1 MSITHETRVRLWDAI
16 NRYAQTCGGDPSKH
30 VYGNIARM
38 NAVVDVEQVL
48 RDAAFE
54 EPERTPDVVLRAMV
68 HAYADAAVA
77 AEADVFRCPGKPS
90 NALMLRMFD
99 SQNEAANMRAAAATF
114 FATGEILPYLHGRT
128 DYEKRLRGGVPL
140 NAPPMEV

>member
-54 EPERTPDVVLRAMV
+54 EPERTPDVVLRAMLR
-68 HAYADAAVA
+68 AYEAALFAAHVAYMRGDKTFDGARRVDRLAADTDAVRGAAAWVA
-77 AEADVFRCPGKPS
+77 AGNAEVGLSEYRLADYT
-90 NALMLRMFD
+90 A
-99 SQNEAANMRAAAATF
+99 
-114 FATGEILPYLHGRT
+114 
-128 DYEKRLRGGVPL
+128 RLAGTRPL
-140 NAPPMEV
+140 NAPPLEV